1 MVRPRDPANP
11 GPYPATMEPQTG
23 QLINNKYRL
32 VRLIGDGGMGSVF
45 EARHELLGTT
55 VALKFLHTA
64 LSRRKGLVERFLQE
78 AQVSARIRSAH
89 VVHVQDVDRTS
100 EGLAYMVMEYV
111 EGTTLQELYEQL
123 YRQGKRLT
131 YGDAFHLMLQL
142 LAGVGAAHKM
152 GIVHRD
158 LKPDNVMLT
167 HDGTTTKLVK
177 ILDFGI
183 AKLRA
188 SGEMDRGLTKP
199 GVVMGT
205 PEYMAPEQAFSA
217 DKVDARADIFS
228 LGVMF
233 YEMLAGRRPV
243 GGENAMAIAA
253 QYLEGNITQLRTL
266 VPTIAPALAR
276 AVHRA
281 MASRPEARFESVAEF
296 RAALMPFAPEGP
308 AVSRSGLTPP
318 PNEEY
323 PEAAAA
329 APPTRQERADDSEV
343 QRRVPKTLPGDD
355 DEPKP
360 GPAPGAMPD
369 RASTPPI
376 GGAGDPS
383 AVSGLGLI
391 RHSGVPFE
399 PSEAVAPETGAG
411 PLPADAG
418 AGAEREAA
426 GRERFDT
433 PRDSG
438 PIDSGD
444 DAPTT
449 DLSSAEILMRLQ
461 APGSS
466 GVVAGQAGTAALPA
480 LGPAQPHAEPE
491 IEVQVLAGEPAAA
504 AHAAAASAAF
514 EPPATA
520 SPQAAPRREPGAD
533 TSEATPF
540 PDLGASS
547 ALRPA
552 ADFTPSPAPSAVAM
566 AKGATAAEPAFVPK
580 GATAAVPDRPGGTVV
595 ASPYGPGGFQA
606 SAATPVAADALLNG
620 FGPSPMPPGVAGL
633 GPGPAGMGP
642 AVAMPPMAVG
652 PGARHG
658 RARSGPSLLSILLL
672 AGGVAGAVVGGVY
685 LANGYSQGDEG
696 SLPDRPSRPTA
707 TATITPTPTSTDAT
721 TTTTTDVAPLPTPQP
736 TPRPTQTTGPQPT
749 GKPTTTTTTT
759 PPWLIPTAFPTL
771 PPFPFPMPGP
781 GPTSTSTGT
790 STGTGTGTGTGTT
803 TRTRRPKVV
812 MPAPLPRDG

>member
-1 MVRPRDPANP
+1 
-11 GPYPATMEPQTG
+11 MEPQTG

-78 AQVSARIRSAH
+78 AQVSARIKSAH

-131 YGDAFHLMLQL
+131 YGEAFHLMLQL
-142 LAGVGAAHKM
+142 MEGVGAAHRM

-266 VPTIAPALAR
+266 VPTIAPALGR

-281 MASRPEARFESVAEF
+281 MASRPEARFDSVAEF
-296 RAALMPFAPEGP
+296 RAALAPFAPE
-308 AVSRSGLTPP
+308 AASASQSDLTPP
-318 PNEEY
+318 PGEVFAAT
-323 PEAAAA
+323 AAAS
-329 APPTRQERADDSEV
+329 PPTRQERTDDPAA
-343 QRRVPKTLPGDD
+343 QRRVPKTLPGED
-355 DEPKP
+355 DEPKL
-360 GPAPGAMPD
+360 GPAAGPPPE
-369 RASTPPI
+369 RTSTPPI
-376 GGAGDPS
+376 GGASGAS
-383 AVSGLGLI
+383 AMSGLGLV

-399 PSEAVAPETGAG
+399 PSEAVAPA
-411 PLPADAG
+411 PDAG
-418 AGAEREAA
+418 AAPAGAEPAGGEPEREAT
-426 GRERFDT
+426 GRDSFEA
-433 PRDSG
+433 PRDSA
-438 PIDSGD
+438 PVDSGD

-449 DLSSAEILMRLQ
+449 DVSSAELLLRLQ
-461 APGSS
+461 APSS
-466 GVVAGQAGTAALPA
+466 GGVLGQVGQAGTEALPA
-480 LGPAQPHAEPE
+480 LGPARPQAEPE
-491 IEVQVLAGEPAAA
+491 IEVQVLAGE
-504 AHAAAASAAF
+504 HAAAAQAAAESAAA
-514 EPPATA
+514 EPPGMA
-520 SPQAAPRREPGAD
+520 SPLAAPERGPGVD

-540 PDLGASS
+540 PDLGPNA
-547 ALRPA
+547 ALQPPA
-552 ADFTPSPAPSAVAM
+552 DLTPSPAPAAM
-566 AKGATAAEPAFVPK
+566 AKGETAPAPALMLKGATAAEPALVLK

-620 FGPSPMPPGVAGL
+620 FSPSPVPPGVHGGAGAI
-633 GPGPAGMGP
+633 GPAM
-642 AVAMPPMAVG
+642 AMPPPVAMGAAAR
-652 PGARHG
+652 PGRV
-658 RARSGPSLLSILLL
+658 RTGPSLLSILLL

-685 LANGYSQGDEG
+685 LANGYGQADEG
-696 SLPDRPSRPTA
+696 SVPERPTRA
-707 TATITPTPTSTDAT
+707 TPAATTTTTPTSTDAT
-721 TTTTTDVAPLPTPQP
+721 TTSTTTTDLAPVPTPQP
-736 TPRPTQTTGPQPT
+736 TPRPTQPTGQPT
-749 GKPTTTTTTT
+749 GKPTTTTTSTT
-759 PPWLIPTAFPTL
+759 PPWVLPTALPTL

-781 GPTSTSTGT
+781 TGTSTGT
-790 STGTGTGTGTGTT
+790 STGTGTGTGTGTRT
-803 TRTRRPKVV
+803 QTRRPKVIL
-812 MPAPLPRDG
+812 PAPLPRDH